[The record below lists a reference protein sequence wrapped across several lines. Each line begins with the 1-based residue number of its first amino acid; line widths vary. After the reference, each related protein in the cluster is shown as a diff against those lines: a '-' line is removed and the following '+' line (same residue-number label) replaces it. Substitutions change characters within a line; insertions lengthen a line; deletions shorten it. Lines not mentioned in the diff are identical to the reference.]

1 MEDLKAYN
9 KNLAVWAKRL
19 GVRPVGPVG
28 AEDMRG
34 VGRKAALT
42 HVLQERVA
50 IDQAVAWDIAKAV
63 YAASAPVFE
72 WPESP
77 LAMLILRC
85 RKARGLGTVGRALQR
100 RVRNP
105 GGGRGWD

>member
-19 GVRPVGPVG
+19 GVKPVGPVST
-28 AEDMRG
+28 EEMHG
-34 VGRKAALT
+34 VGRKAALAYVL
-42 HVLQERVA
+42 HVRVA
-50 IDQAVAWDIAKAV
+50 INQAVAWDVAKAV
-63 YAASAPVFE
+63 YAATAPVFE
-72 WPESP
+72 WPDSP
-77 LAMLILRC
+77 LAMLIVRC

-105 GGGRGWD
+105 GGGGWD